1 MNPSGPRPLTVDVSV
16 SSAIV
21 HPTKPEPERVPDMER
36 AREGDVTAQAEL
48 YREHAATL
56 TRRLA
61 HACGDDELARDV
73 AQDAFITAFAR
84 LGEYR
89 AKSSFSTWLHGIGF
103 NHLRDRRKRGA
114 RERSGKARLAL
125 VEGEAGPSLEQQTS
139 SRQALARLHVIF
151 AELKPKLREAFVLR
165 IVEQLSL
172 EESAEI
178 LGARVATVSYRA
190 RKAEALVRA
199 AFEREGTES

>member
-1 MNPSGPRPLTVDVSV
+1 ML
-16 SSAIV
+16 
-21 HPTKPEPERVPDMER
+21 ER
-36 AREGDVTAQAEL
+36 AREGDAAAQAEL
-48 YREHAATL
+48 YREHATTL

-73 AQDAFITAFAR
+73 AQDAFITAFAK
-84 LGEYR
+84 LGDYR
-89 AKSSFSTWLHGIGF
+89 GKSSFSTWLHGIGF

-125 VEGEAGPSLEQQTS
+125 VDGEAGPSLEQQTS
-139 SRQALARLHVIF
+139 SRQALAKLDAVL
-151 AELKPKLREAFVLR
+151 AALNPKLREAFVLR
-165 IVEQLSL
+165 VVEQLSL

-199 AFEREGTES
+199 AFEREGAQS

>member
-1 MNPSGPRPLTVDVSV
+1 MAIAQSDQPPKGLDKPPLL
-16 SSAIV
+16 
-21 HPTKPEPERVPDMER
+21 R
-36 AREGDVTAQAEL
+36 ARDGDLGAQAEL

-61 HACGDDELARDV
+61 HACGDDDLARDI
-73 AQDAFITAFAR
+73 AQDAFITAFGR
-84 LGEYR
+84 LDRFAER
-89 AKSSFSTWLHGIGF
+89 ASFSTWLHGIAF

-114 RERSGKARLAL
+114 RERAGKARLAL
-125 VEGEAGPSLEQQTS
+125 VEGSQAPTPEQRVS
-139 SRQALARLHVIF
+139 SRQAIARLDQVL
-151 AELKPKLREAFVLR
+151 ATLGPKLRDAFVLR
-165 IVEQLSL
+165 VVEQLSL

-199 AFEREGTES
+199 AFEDGGEG

>member
-1 MNPSGPRPLTVDVSV
+1 MDVSV
-16 SSAIV
+16 SLAIAS
-21 HPTKPEPERVPDMER
+21 PTKPEPEPLPVLER
-36 AREGDVTAQAEL
+36 AREGDAAAQAEL

-84 LGEYR
+84 LGDYR
-89 AKSSFSTWLHGIGF
+89 GRSSFSTWLHGIGF

-139 SRQALARLHVIF
+139 SRQALAKLDAVL

-165 IVEQLSL
+165 VVEQLSL

-199 AFEREGTES
+199 AFEREGDEA

>member
-1 MNPSGPRPLTVDVSV
+1 MAIAQSDQPPQSLDR
-16 SSAIV
+16 SSQ
-21 HPTKPEPERVPDMER
+21 R
-36 AREGDVTAQAEL
+36 ARDGDLGAQAEL

-61 HACGDDELARDV
+61 HACGDDDLARDI
-73 AQDAFITAFAR
+73 AQDAFITAFGR
-84 LGEYR
+84 LDRFAGR
-89 AKSSFSTWLHGIGF
+89 ASFSTWLHGIAF
-103 NHLRDRRKRGA
+103 NHLRDRRKRSA

-125 VEGEAGPSLEQQTS
+125 VEGAEAPTPEQRVS
-139 SRQALARLHVIF
+139 SRRAMERLDAALATI
-151 AELKPKLREAFVLR
+151 KPKLRDAFVLR
-165 IVEQLSL
+165 VVEQLSL

-199 AFEREGTES
+199 AFEDGGEG